1 MSNRTPL
8 TEIGEMRISLSD
20 RSFFFKPSFRAMNE
34 IGTPKEIVEVYA
46 KLNGIDYVSPL
57 QHVEYLPFGAQ
68 MQVMK
73 TISKPV
79 YGRHVLSAAYI
90 VMQSCCEDDISVLI
104 GGWKP
109 TPRGVRYVPGV
120 MPIGGTG
127 HLPGGTGGIIEIAR
141 SLMEHGIIGKS
152 PLKVPERLEEQGK
165 KTTNEFHASQY
176 IISARTH
183 FDMTRDEAENL
194 SMTEFQMMIKNKYP
208 EPKGLTKE
216 ERAAEYDQAKADRER
231 MKALAERKAKKARNT

>member
-1 MSNRTPL
+1 MSYRTPL

-46 KLNGIDYVSPL
+46 RLNGIDYVAPL

-90 VMQSCCEDDISVLI
+90 VMQSCCEDDVSVLI

-109 TPRGVRYVPGV
+109 TPRGVRYVPGI
-120 MPIGGTG
+120 MPVSD
-127 HLPGGTGGIIEIAR
+127 IIIIAR
-141 SLMEHGIIGKS
+141 NLMQHGIIGKS

>member
-46 KLNGIDYVSPL
+46 RLNGIDYIAPL
-57 QHVEYLPFGAQ
+57 QHVECLPFGAQ

-90 VMQSCCEDDISVLI
+90 VMQSCCEDDVSVLI

-109 TPRGVRYVPGV
+109 TPRGVRYVPGI
-120 MPIGGTG
+120 MPVSD
-127 HLPGGTGGIIEIAR
+127 IIIIAR
-141 SLMEHGIIGKS
+141 NLMQHGIIGKS

-231 MKALAERKAKKARNT
+231 MKSLAERKAKKARNT

>member
-8 TEIGEMRISLSD
+8 TEIGEMRISLAD
-20 RSFFFKPSFRAMNE
+20 KSFFFKPSFRAMNE

-46 KLNGIDYVSPL
+46 KLNGIDYVAPL
-57 QHVEYLPFGAQ
+57 QHVECLPFGAQ

-109 TPRGVRYVPGV
+109 TPRGVRYVPGI
-120 MPIGGTG
+120 MPVGD
-127 HLPGGTGGIIEIAR
+127 IIIIAR
-141 SLMEHGIIGKS
+141 NLMQHGIIGKS

-165 KTTNEFHASQY
+165 KTTSEFHASQY

>member
-8 TEIGEMRISLSD
+8 TEIGEIRISLSD

-46 KLNGIDYVSPL
+46 KLNGIDYVAPL

-109 TPRGVRYVPGV
+109 TPRGVRYVPGI
-120 MPIGGTG
+120 MPVSD
-127 HLPGGTGGIIEIAR
+127 IIIIAR
-141 SLMEHGIIGKS
+141 NLMQHGIIGKS

>member
-46 KLNGIDYVSPL
+46 KLNGIDYVAPL

-109 TPRGVRYVPGV
+109 TPRGVRYVPGI
-120 MPIGGTG
+120 MPVSD
-127 HLPGGTGGIIEIAR
+127 IIIIAR
-141 SLMEHGIIGKS
+141 DLMQHGIIGKS

>member
-1 MSNRTPL
+1 MSYRTPL

-46 KLNGIDYVSPL
+46 KLNGIDYVAPL

-109 TPRGVRYVPGV
+109 TPRGVRYVPGI
-120 MPIGGTG
+120 MPVSD
-127 HLPGGTGGIIEIAR
+127 IIIIAR
-141 SLMEHGIIGKS
+141 NLMQHGIIGKS

-231 MKALAERKAKKARNT
+231 MKALAERKSKKARNT

>member
-46 KLNGIDYVSPL
+46 KLNGIDYVAPL
-57 QHVEYLPFGAQ
+57 QHVECLPFGAK

-90 VMQSCCEDDISVLI
+90 VMQSCCEDDVSVLI

-109 TPRGVRYVPGV
+109 TPRGVRYVPGI
-120 MPIGGTG
+120 MPVSD
-127 HLPGGTGGIIEIAR
+127 IIIIAR
-141 SLMEHGIIGKS
+141 NLMEHGIIGKS

-183 FDMTRDEAENL
+183 FDMTRDESENL

>member
-20 RSFFFKPSFRAMNE
+20 RSFFFKPSFRAINE
-34 IGTPKEIVEVYA
+34 IGTPKEIVEVFA
-46 KLNGIDYVSPL
+46 KLNGIDYVAPL

-90 VMQSCCEDDISVLI
+90 VMQSCCEDDISMLI

-109 TPRGVRYVPGV
+109 TPRGVRYVPGI
-120 MPIGGTG
+120 MPVSD
-127 HLPGGTGGIIEIAR
+127 IIIIAR
-141 SLMEHGIIGKS
+141 NLMQHGIIGKS

-231 MKALAERKAKKARNT
+231 MKALAERKAKKARNA

>member
-46 KLNGIDYVSPL
+46 KLNGIDYVAPL
-57 QHVEYLPFGAQ
+57 QYVEYLPFGAQ

-90 VMQSCCEDDISVLI
+90 VMQSCCEDDVSVLI

-109 TPRGVRYVPGV
+109 TPRGVRYVPGI
-120 MPIGGTG
+120 MPVSD
-127 HLPGGTGGIIEIAR
+127 IIIIAR
-141 SLMEHGIIGKS
+141 NLMQHGIIGKS

>member
-46 KLNGIDYVSPL
+46 KLNGIDYVAPL

-79 YGRHVLSAAYI
+79 YGRHVLSSAYI
-90 VMQSCCEDDISVLI
+90 VMQSCCENDISVLI

-109 TPRGVRYVPGV
+109 TPRGVRYVPGI
-120 MPIGGTG
+120 MPVSD
-127 HLPGGTGGIIEIAR
+127 IIIIAR
-141 SLMEHGIIGKS
+141 NLMQHGIIGKS

>member
-46 KLNGIDYVSPL
+46 RLNGIDYVAPL

-90 VMQSCCEDDISVLI
+90 VMQSCCEDDVSVLI

-109 TPRGVRYVPGV
+109 TPRGVRYVPGI
-120 MPIGGTG
+120 MPVSD
-127 HLPGGTGGIIEIAR
+127 IIIIAR
-141 SLMEHGIIGKS
+141 NLMQHGIIGKS

-216 ERAAEYDQAKADRER
+216 ERAAEYAQAKADRER
-231 MKALAERKAKKARNT
+231 MKALTERKTKKARNT

>member
-46 KLNGIDYVSPL
+46 KLNGIDYVAPL
-57 QHVEYLPFGAQ
+57 QQVEYLPFGAQ

-90 VMQSCCEDDISVLI
+90 VMQSCCEDDISLLI

-109 TPRGVRYVPGV
+109 TPRGVRYIPGI
-120 MPIGGTG
+120 MPVSD
-127 HLPGGTGGIIEIAR
+127 IIIIAR
-141 SLMEHGIIGKS
+141 NLMQHGIIGKS

>member
-46 KLNGIDYVSPL
+46 KLNGIDYVAPL
-57 QHVEYLPFGAQ
+57 RHVEYLPFGAQ

-109 TPRGVRYVPGV
+109 TPRGVRYVPGI
-120 MPIGGTG
+120 MPVSD
-127 HLPGGTGGIIEIAR
+127 IIIIAR
-141 SLMEHGIIGKS
+141 NLMQHGIIGKS

-216 ERAAEYDQAKADRER
+216 ERAAEYDQAKVDRER

>member
-8 TEIGEMRISLSD
+8 TEIGEMRISLAD
-20 RSFFFKPSFRAMNE
+20 KSFFFKPSFRAMNE
-34 IGTPKEIVEVYA
+34 IGTPKEIVEMYA
-46 KLNGIDYVSPL
+46 RLNGIDYVAPL

-68 MQVMK
+68 MQIMK

-109 TPRGVRYVPGV
+109 TPRGVRYVPGI
-120 MPIGGTG
+120 MPVSD
-127 HLPGGTGGIIEIAR
+127 IIIIAR
-141 SLMEHGIIGKS
+141 NLMQHGIIGKS

>member
-46 KLNGIDYVSPL
+46 KLNGIDYVAPL

-109 TPRGVRYVPGV
+109 TPRGVRYVPGI
-120 MPIGGTG
+120 MPVSD
-127 HLPGGTGGIIEIAR
+127 IIIIAR
-141 SLMEHGIIGKS
+141 NLMQHGIIGKS

-216 ERAAEYDQAKADRER
+216 ERAAEYEQAKADRDR
-231 MKALAERKAKKARNT
+231 MKALAERKAKKRGIHNG

>member
-8 TEIGEMRISLSD
+8 TEIGEMRISLAD
-20 RSFFFKPSFRAMNE
+20 KSFFFKPSFRAMNE

-46 KLNGIDYVSPL
+46 KLNGIDYVAPL

-120 MPIGGTG
+120 MPVSD
-127 HLPGGTGGIIEIAR
+127 IIIIAR
-141 SLMEHGIIGKS
+141 NLMQHGIIGNS
-152 PLKVPERLEEQGK
+152 PLKVPERLEEQSK

-216 ERAAEYDQAKADRER
+216 ERAAEYDQAKADRGR

>member
-46 KLNGIDYVSPL
+46 KLNGIDYVAPL
-57 QHVEYLPFGAQ
+57 QRVEYLPFGAQ

-90 VMQSCCEDDISVLI
+90 VMQSCCEDDVSVLI

-109 TPRGVRYVPGV
+109 TPRGVRYVPGI
-120 MPIGGTG
+120 MPVSD
-127 HLPGGTGGIIEIAR
+127 IIIIAR
-141 SLMEHGIIGKS
+141 NLMQHGIIGKS

>member
-34 IGTPKEIVEVYA
+34 IGTPREIVEVYA
-46 KLNGIDYVSPL
+46 KLNGIDYVAPL

-109 TPRGVRYVPGV
+109 TPRGVRYVPGI
-120 MPIGGTG
+120 MPVSD
-127 HLPGGTGGIIEIAR
+127 IIIIAR
-141 SLMEHGIIGKS
+141 NLMQHGIIGKS

>member
-46 KLNGIDYVSPL
+46 KLNGIDYVAPL

-90 VMQSCCEDDISVLI
+90 VMQSCCEDDVSVLI

-109 TPRGVRYVPGV
+109 TPRGVRYVPGI
-120 MPIGGTG
+120 MPVSD
-127 HLPGGTGGIIEIAR
+127 IIIIAR
-141 SLMEHGIIGKS
+141 NLMQHGIIGKS

-231 MKALAERKAKKARNT
+231 MKSLAERKAKKARNT

>member
-46 KLNGIDYVSPL
+46 RLNGIDYVAPL
-57 QHVEYLPFGAQ
+57 QQVEYLPFGAQ

-109 TPRGVRYVPGV
+109 TPRGVRYVPGI
-120 MPIGGTG
+120 MPVSD
-127 HLPGGTGGIIEIAR
+127 IIIIAR
-141 SLMEHGIIGKS
+141 NLMQHGIIGKS

>member
-20 RSFFFKPSFRAMNE
+20 KSFFFKPSFRAMNE

-46 KLNGIDYVSPL
+46 RLNGIDYVAPL

-109 TPRGVRYVPGV
+109 TPRGVRYVPGI
-120 MPIGGTG
+120 MPVSD
-127 HLPGGTGGIIEIAR
+127 IIIIAR
-141 SLMEHGIIGKS
+141 NLMQHGIIGKS

>member
-46 KLNGIDYVSPL
+46 RLNGIDYVAPL

-73 TISKPV
+73 TISKPA

-109 TPRGVRYVPGV
+109 TPRGVRYVPGI
-120 MPIGGTG
+120 MPVSD
-127 HLPGGTGGIIEIAR
+127 IIIIAR
-141 SLMEHGIIGKS
+141 NLMQHGIIGKS

>member
-20 RSFFFKPSFRAMNE
+20 RSFFFKPSFRAMNS

-46 KLNGIDYVSPL
+46 RINGIDYIAPL

-90 VMQSCCEDDISVLI
+90 VMQSCCEDDVSVLI

-109 TPRGVRYVPGV
+109 TPRGVRYVPGI
-120 MPIGGTG
+120 MPVSD
-127 HLPGGTGGIIEIAR
+127 IIIIAR
-141 SLMEHGIIGKS
+141 NLMQHGIIGKS

>member
-57 QHVEYLPFGAQ
+57 QHAEYLPFGAQ

-90 VMQSCCEDDISVLI
+90 VMQSCCEDDVSVLI

-109 TPRGVRYVPGV
+109 TPRGVRYVPGI
-120 MPIGGTG
+120 MPVSD
-127 HLPGGTGGIIEIAR
+127 IIIIAR
-141 SLMEHGIIGKS
+141 NLMQHGIIGKS

>member
-46 KLNGIDYVSPL
+46 RLNGIDYIAPL
-57 QHVEYLPFGAQ
+57 QHVECLPFGAQ

-90 VMQSCCEDDISVLI
+90 VMQSCCEDDVSVLI

-109 TPRGVRYVPGV
+109 TPRGVRYVPGI
-120 MPIGGTG
+120 MPVSD
-127 HLPGGTGGIIEIAR
+127 IIIIAR
-141 SLMEHGIIGKS
+141 NLMQHGIIGKS

-183 FDMTRDEAENL
+183 FDMTREEAENL

>member
-46 KLNGIDYVSPL
+46 KLNGIDYVAPL

-109 TPRGVRYVPGV
+109 TPRGVRYVPGI
-120 MPIGGTG
+120 MPVSD
-127 HLPGGTGGIIEIAR
+127 IIIIAR
-141 SLMEHGIIGKS
+141 NLMQHGIIGKS

-183 FDMTRDEAENL
+183 FEMTRDEAENL

>member
-46 KLNGIDYVSPL
+46 KLNGIDYVAPL

-109 TPRGVRYVPGV
+109 TPRGVRYVPGI
-120 MPIGGTG
+120 MPVSD
-127 HLPGGTGGIIEIAR
+127 IIIIAR
-141 SLMEHGIIGKS
+141 NLMEHGIIGKS

-183 FDMTRDEAENL
+183 FDMTRDESENL

>member
-46 KLNGIDYVSPL
+46 KLNGIDYVAPL
-57 QHVEYLPFGAQ
+57 QHVEYLPFGTQ

-90 VMQSCCEDDISVLI
+90 VMQSCCEDDVSVLI

-109 TPRGVRYVPGV
+109 TPRGVRYVPGI
-120 MPIGGTG
+120 MPVSD
-127 HLPGGTGGIIEIAR
+127 IIIIAR
-141 SLMEHGIIGKS
+141 NLMQHGIIGKS

>member
-46 KLNGIDYVSPL
+46 RLNGIDYVAPL

-68 MQVMK
+68 MQVVK

-109 TPRGVRYVPGV
+109 TPRGVRYVPGI
-120 MPIGGTG
+120 MPVSD
-127 HLPGGTGGIIEIAR
+127 IIIIAR
-141 SLMEHGIIGKS
+141 NLMQHGIIGKS
-152 PLKVPERLEEQGK
+152 PLKVPERLEDQGK
-165 KTTNEFHASQY
+165 KTTSEFHASQY

-183 FDMTRDEAENL
+183 FDMTREEAENL

>member
-46 KLNGIDYVSPL
+46 KLNGIDYVAPL

-90 VMQSCCEDDISVLI
+90 VMQSCCEDDVSVLI

-109 TPRGVRYVPGV
+109 TPRGVRYVTGI
-120 MPIGGTG
+120 MPVSD
-127 HLPGGTGGIIEIAR
+127 IIIIAR
-141 SLMEHGIIGKS
+141 NLMQHGIIGKS

>member
-34 IGTPKEIVEVYA
+34 IGTPKEIVEVYSR
-46 KLNGIDYVSPL
+46 LNGIDYVAPL

-109 TPRGVRYVPGV
+109 TPRGVRYVPGI
-120 MPIGGTG
+120 MPVSD
-127 HLPGGTGGIIEIAR
+127 IIIIAR
-141 SLMEHGIIGKS
+141 NLMQHGIIGKS
-152 PLKVPERLEEQGK
+152 PLKVPERLEENGK

>member
-46 KLNGIDYVSPL
+46 KLNGIDYVAPL
-57 QHVEYLPFGAQ
+57 QHIEYLPFGAQ

-109 TPRGVRYVPGV
+109 TPRGVRYVPGT
-120 MPIGGTG
+120 MPVSD
-127 HLPGGTGGIIEIAR
+127 IIIIAR
-141 SLMEHGIIGKS
+141 NLMQHGIIGKS

-231 MKALAERKAKKARNT
+231 MKALAERKAKKARNK

>member
-1 MSNRTPL
+1 MQNMSNRTPL

-20 RSFFFKPSFRAMNE
+20 RSFFLKPSFRAMNE

-46 KLNGIDYVSPL
+46 KLNGIDYVAPL

-109 TPRGVRYVPGV
+109 TPRGVRYVPGI
-120 MPIGGTG
+120 MPVSD
-127 HLPGGTGGIIEIAR
+127 IIIIAR
-141 SLMEHGIIGKS
+141 NLMQHGIIGKS

-208 EPKGLTKE
+208 EPKGLTRE

>member
-34 IGTPKEIVEVYA
+34 IGTPKEIVDVYA
-46 KLNGIDYVSPL
+46 KLNGIDYVAPL
-57 QHVEYLPFGAQ
+57 QQVEYLPFGAQ

-90 VMQSCCEDDISVLI
+90 VMQSCCEDDASVLI
-104 GGWKP
+104 GSWNP
-109 TPRGVRYVPGV
+109 TPRGVRYVPGI
-120 MPIGGTG
+120 MPVSD
-127 HLPGGTGGIIEIAR
+127 IIIIAR
-141 SLMEHGIIGKS
+141 NLMQHGIIGKS

>member
-46 KLNGIDYVSPL
+46 RLNGIDYVAPL

-109 TPRGVRYVPGV
+109 TPRGVRYVPGI
-120 MPIGGTG
+120 MPVSD
-127 HLPGGTGGIIEIAR
+127 IIIIAR
-141 SLMEHGIIGKS
+141 NLMQHGIIGKS

-183 FDMTRDEAENL
+183 FDMTREEAENL

>member
-46 KLNGIDYVSPL
+46 KLNGIDYVAPL

-90 VMQSCCEDDISVLI
+90 VMQSCCEDDVSVLI

-109 TPRGVRYVPGV
+109 TPRGVRYVPGI
-120 MPIGGTG
+120 MPVSD
-127 HLPGGTGGIIEIAR
+127 IIIIAR
-141 SLMEHGIIGKS
+141 NLMQHGIIGKS
-152 PLKVPERLEEQGK
+152 PLKVPERMEEQGK

>member
-8 TEIGEMRISLSD
+8 TEIGEMRISLAD
-20 RSFFFKPSFRAMNE
+20 KSFFFKPSFRAMNE

-46 KLNGIDYVSPL
+46 KLNGIDYVAPL

-73 TISKPV
+73 TMSKPV

-109 TPRGVRYVPGV
+109 TPRGVRYVPGS
-120 MPIGGTG
+120 MPVSDIV
-127 HLPGGTGGIIEIAR
+127 IIAR
-141 SLMEHGIIGKS
+141 NLMQHGIIGKS
-152 PLKVPERLEEQGK
+152 PLKVPERLEGQGK